1 MNKLAAIGWG
11 SATFLIRVFV
21 VVFTTAQLSYAQ
33 SLETLNS
40 QREEAEKEIVRID
53 KELEEL
59 KSSSTDLQKQLTL
72 CSKRLAERKKV
83 LNSIGSQMALLNKKE
98 KSQSEQ
104 ATLHSQ
110 SLSAMQET
118 FRISSRELYRAQLLK
133 EGSELFLSDSLQS
146 LHTHSS
152 HITELLLKEIKTL
165 SDSISQMQGELGI
178 ELREIAARKIELQ
191 KLQNDASEALKEIET
206 EQRQIKTLEQKLGGK
221 TQQLS
226 AQREAK
232 LKALSELQRQIAEV
246 IRQESASKRD
256 GDANSKLYTINSQDF
271 AGSKGKMPSPMIG
284 ARITD
289 SYGLHNHPTLSG
301 VKIDN
306 KGVNITGGAGQGVRV
321 IASGE
326 VRKVFMVPGMGASV
340 LVRHGEYLTVYS
352 NLKAVSVSVGSTVS
366 AGEFI
371 GEVGDDGM
379 LHFEIWKETTTLNPT
394 QWVNF

>member
-1 MNKLAAIGWG
+1 MNKLPAIGWG

-53 KELEEL
+53 KELQEL

-98 KSQSEQ
+98 KSQSDQ

-110 SLSAMQET
+110 SLSDMKRA
-118 FRISSRELYRAQLLK
+118 FSISSRELYRTQLLR
-133 EGSELFLSDSLQS
+133 EGSELLLSDSLQS

-152 HITELLLKEIKTL
+152 HITGLLLKEIKTL
-165 SDSISQMQGELGI
+165 SDSITQMQGALGI

-191 KLQNDASEALKEIET
+191 KLQNDASEALKEIEA
-206 EQRQIKTLEQKLGGK
+206 EQRQIKALEQKLGGK

-246 IRQESASKRD
+246 IRQENASNRND
-256 GDANSKLYTINSQDF
+256 DANSKLYTINSQDF
-271 AGSKGKMPSPMIG
+271 AQSKGKMPSPMIG

-306 KGVNITGGAGQGVRV
+306 KGVNITGAAGQGVRV

-352 NLKAVSVSVGSTVS
+352 NLKAVSILVGATVT